1 MMKDKVLIVEDE
13 ADIAALIKVHLT
25 ELELDCQVCYDGEQA
40 LALALTY
47 DYQLILLDVMLPN
60 VSGLDICRQVRQAK
74 PLQAILMLTSKTSE
88 TDRVLGLELGADDY
102 MTKPFSIRELQA
114 RVRTQL
120 RRMHALNVKTMHN
133 TELGRSSAALNNSQV
148 DNTEKARNSLCI
160 GNLIIDHDY
169 HQVTYN
175 QQIIKLTSTEFEL
188 IDFFCQHPDQ
198 VFSRAQLLDSVW
210 GYHHSGYEHT
220 VNSHIN
226 RLRNKLEQDCAD
238 PQIIQTVW
246 GVGYKL
252 NSAGV
257 TNELPLRAA
266 KE

>member
-1 MMKDKVLIVEDE
+1 MKDRVLIVEDE
-13 ADIAALIKVHLT
+13 ADIAALIQVHLN
-25 ELELDCQVCYDGEQA
+25 ELELNCQICHDGEQA
-40 LALALTY
+40 LSLALKN

-60 VSGLDICRQVRQAK
+60 ISGLDICRQVRQAK
-74 PLQAILMLTSKTSE
+74 PLQSILMLTSKTSE

-120 RRMHALNVKTMHN
+120 RRMHALNAVAQKDIEEN
-133 TELGRSSAALNNSQV
+133 QSATISNDSQV
-148 DNTEKARNSLCI
+148 AQMTKKRSSLCI
-160 GNLIIDHDY
+160 GKLMIDYDY
-169 HQVTYN
+169 HQVTYQEQVIN
-175 QQIIKLTSTEFEL
+175 LTSTEFEL

-226 RLRNKLEQDCAD
+226 RLRNKLEQDSAE

-257 TNELPLRAA
+257 TV
-266 KE
+266 